1 MLYVDIEKKLDSFN
15 LKTSF
20 KVDGEVTAL
29 FGPSGAG
36 KSMTL
41 KCIAGIEKPDSGV
54 IQLNGRI
61 LFDSSQHIDLPP
73 QKRKVGYLFQEYA
86 LFPNMTVKGNIEA
99 GMRTLK
105 KSDRLAKTAELTE
118 RFKLKG
124 LEHKL
129 PSTLSGGEQQR
140 VALARMFASQPE
152 VILLDEPFASLDIL
166 LKAKLIP
173 YIKDIINSF
182 GGESILVSHDVD
194 EVLTMC
200 ERVTEIASGVTDR
213 TVTAEEF
220 KSKMKVIYERA
231 GLDIGRFNDHE
242 R

>member
-1 MLYVDIEKKLDSFN
+1 MLYVDIKKKLDSFT
-15 LKTSF
+15 LKASF

-54 IQLNGRI
+54 IQLNGRT

-105 KSDRLAKTAELTE
+105 KSDRIAKTAELTE

-124 LEHKL
+124 LECKL

-152 VILLDEPFASLDIL
+152 VILLDEPFASLDVL
-166 LKAKLIP
+166 LKAELIP
-173 YIKDIINSF
+173 YIKDIINNF

-200 ERVTEIASGVTDR
+200 ERVTEIASGVTER
-213 TVTAEEF
+213 TVTTEEF

-231 GLDIGRFNDHE
+231 GLDIGRLNDHE

>member
-1 MLYVDIEKKLDSFN
+1 MLYVDIEKKLDSFT
-15 LKTSF
+15 LKASF

-36 KSMTL
+36 KSITL
-41 KCIAGIEKPDSGV
+41 KCIAGIEKPDCGV
-54 IQLNGRI
+54 IQLNGRT

-86 LFPNMTVKGNIEA
+86 LFPNMTVNGNIEA

-105 KSDRLAKTAELTE
+105 KSDRIAKTAELIE
-118 RFKLKG
+118 RFRLNG
-124 LEHKL
+124 LEDKR

-166 LKAKLIP
+166 LKAELIP
-173 YIKDIINSF
+173 YIKDIINNF
-182 GGESILVSHDVD
+182 GGVSILVSHDVD
-194 EVLTMC
+194 EVLSMC
-200 ERVTEIASGVTDR
+200 ERVTEIASGVTES
-213 TVTAEEF
+213 TVTTEEF

>member
-1 MLYVDIEKKLDSFN
+1 MLYVDIEKKLDSFT
-15 LKTSF
+15 LKASF

-54 IQLNGRI
+54 IQLNGRT
-61 LFDSSQHIDLPP
+61 LFDSSHHIDLPP

-86 LFPNMTVKGNIEA
+86 LFPNMTVNGNIEA

-105 KSDRLAKTAELTE
+105 KSDRIAKTAELTE

-124 LEHKL
+124 LEDKL

-166 LKAKLIP
+166 LKAELIP

-182 GGESILVSHDVD
+182 KGESILVSHDVD

-213 TVTAEEF
+213 TVTTEEF
-220 KSKMKVIYERA
+220 KSKMKAIYERA

>member
-1 MLYVDIEKKLDSFN
+1 MLYVDIEKKLDSFT
-15 LKTSF
+15 LKASF

-54 IQLNGRI
+54 IQLNGRN

-86 LFPNMTVKGNIEA
+86 LFPNMTVNGNIEA

-118 RFKLKG
+118 RFRLNG
-124 LEHKL
+124 LEDKR

-166 LKAKLIP
+166 LKAELIP

-200 ERVTEIASGVTDR
+200 ERVTEIASGVTER

>member
-1 MLYVDIEKKLDSFN
+1 MLYVDIEKKLDSFT
-15 LKTSF
+15 LKASF

-54 IQLNGRI
+54 IQLNGRT

-86 LFPNMTVKGNIEA
+86 LFPNMTVNGNIEA
-99 GMRTLK
+99 GMSTLK
-105 KSDRLAKTAELTE
+105 KSDRIAKTAELTE
-118 RFKLKG
+118 RFRLNG
-124 LEHKL
+124 LEDKR

-152 VILLDEPFASLDIL
+152 VILLDEPFASLDVL
-166 LKAKLIP
+166 LKAELIP

-200 ERVTEIASGVTDR
+200 ERVTEIASGVTER
-213 TVTAEEF
+213 TVTTEEF
-220 KSKMKVIYERA
+220 KSKMKVIYEIA

>member
-54 IQLNGRI
+54 IQLNGRT

-86 LFPNMTVKGNIEA
+86 LFPNMN
-99 GMRTLK
+99 
-105 KSDRLAKTAELTE
+105 
-118 RFKLKG
+118 
-124 LEHKL
+124 
-129 PSTLSGGEQQR
+129 TLS
-140 VALARMFASQPE
+140 F
-152 VILLDEPFASLDIL
+152 
-166 LKAKLIP
+166 
-173 YIKDIINSF
+173 
-182 GGESILVSHDVD
+182 
-194 EVLTMC
+194 LT
-200 ERVTEIASGVTDR
+200 
-213 TVTAEEF
+213 
-220 KSKMKVIYERA
+220 
-231 GLDIGRFNDHE
+231 
-242 R
+242 

>member
-1 MLYVDIEKKLDSFN
+1 MLYVDIEKKLDSFT
-15 LKTSF
+15 LKASF

-54 IQLNGRI
+54 IQLNGRT

-86 LFPNMTVKGNIEA
+86 LFPNMTVNGNIET

-124 LEHKL
+124 LEHKR

-182 GGESILVSHDVD
+182 KGESILVSHDVD

-220 KSKMKVIYERA
+220 KSRMKVIYERA

>member
-1 MLYVDIEKKLDSFN
+1 MLYVDIEKKLDSFT
-15 LKTSF
+15 LKASF

-41 KCIAGIEKPDSGV
+41 KCIAGIEKPDTGV
-54 IQLNGRI
+54 IQLNGRT

-86 LFPNMTVKGNIEA
+86 LFPNMTAKGNIEA
-99 GMRTLK
+99 GMHLLK
-105 KSDRLAKTAELTE
+105 KSDRLAKTAELIE
-118 RFKLKG
+118 CFRLNG
-124 LEHKL
+124 LEDKR

-166 LKAKLIP
+166 LKAELIP
-173 YIKDIINSF
+173 YIKDIINNF

-194 EVLTMC
+194 EVLSMC
-200 ERVTEIASGVTDR
+200 ERVTEIASGVTES
-213 TVTAEEF
+213 TVTTEEF

>member
-54 IQLNGRI
+54 IQLNGRN

-86 LFPNMTVKGNIEA
+86 LFPNMTVNGNIEA

-118 RFKLKG
+118 RFRLNG
-124 LEHKL
+124 LEDKR

-166 LKAKLIP
+166 LKAELIP

-200 ERVTEIASGVTDR
+200 ERVTEIASGVTER